1 MYKTAGK
8 YFDGKLSKSQDVE
21 VIFDADSDA
30 LKISNDNLE
39 IIWTI
44 QNIDYEKIGDMLEIR
59 KEEHSPEF
67 LSIYDKEFN
76 QSFINGLHKI
86 KDVGIYKKLL
96 NLSSSKHITIFG
108 GLLVFIVLAYFFLLP
123 EIAEKSVALIPK
135 SFDKHVAKIALTN
148 FGFETDTLKSETLTQ
163 FAQNMK
169 LNNETELNFKVVD
182 SEIVNA
188 YALPDGTVVV
198 FSGILK
204 KMNSYEQ
211 LAGLIGHEVSH
222 INERHSVKMLCR
234 NLAGYIFISA
244 LFSDVNGLMTVI
256 AENANSLNNLT
267 YSRKFESEADRDGSF
282 LLMQNGI
289 NPKGMVSLFEVLQ
302 KEEKAGISE
311 INIPEII
318 RTHPFT
324 SNRIKE
330 IEEIIKENAF
340 KQKDN
345 SQLKKL
351 FKKLKE

>member
-8 YFDGKLSKSQDVE
+8 YFDGKLSKPQDVE
-21 VIFDADSDA
+21 VTFDAESDA
-30 LKISNDNLE
+30 LKISIDNLE
-39 IIWTI
+39 IMWTI
-44 QNIDYEKIGDMLEIR
+44 HNVDYEKIGDMLEIR

-76 QSFINGLHKI
+76 LLFINRLHNI
-86 KDVGIYKKLL
+86 KNVGVYKKLL
-96 NLSSSKHITIFG
+96 NLSYSKHIAIFG
-108 GLLVFIVLAYFFLLP
+108 GLLILIVLGYFFLLP

-135 SFDKHVAKIALTN
+135 SFDKHIAKVALTN
-148 FGFETDTLKSETLTQ
+148 FGFETDTLKSEILTR
-163 FAQNMK
+163 FAQKME
-169 LNNETELNFKVVD
+169 LNNETDLNFKVVD

-204 KMNSYEQ
+204 KINNYEQ

-267 YSRKFESEADRDGSF
+267 YSRKFESEADKDGS
-282 LLMQNGI
+282 LLLIQNGI
-289 NPKGMVSLFEVLQ
+289 NPKGMVSLFEELQ
-302 KEEKAGISE
+302 KEGKTDISE

-324 SNRIKE
+324 SNRIKD
-330 IEEIIKENAF
+330 IEEIIKENTF
-340 KQKDN
+340 EQKDN
-345 SQLKKL
+345 YQLKKL